1 MSVKELCVCEK
12 VVCEKVVCKR
22 VVCKKVAL
30 KDLCVCVRK
39 PACFF
44 SRWVKVGLPSD
55 TVEGRAGRSAI
66 TRMRTDWPVPL
77 CVPSKVHLAHRPCCY
92 IWFRTQHR
100 SQARNMPRCLVQ
112 EHAARHETDRNVFK
126 KQSTADTCTA
136 AWNQPMPVLLPTL
149 GQSHHR

>member
-1 MSVKELCVCEK
+1 
-12 VVCEKVVCKR
+12 
-22 VVCKKVAL
+22 
-30 KDLCVCVRK
+30 VCVRK

-126 KQSTADTCTA
+126 KTKHSGHMHSGVEPADA
-136 AWNQPMPVLLPTL
+136 SAS
-149 GQSHHR
+149 SHFGSKPPPLSLDWRAQCCIQANNPLRTVDVYK